1 MAFDFEFFI
10 ETLPKVFKG
19 VPVSFAV
26 LIVSFII
33 GLPLGFLLAVARF
46 RKVKVVGPI
55 SSLYVS
61 FMRGAPLIALIY
73 FTYNLVPTLLSSLVR
88 KMGWEFDVF
97 GINPIIYAFII
108 IGLNV
113 AALSSEVF
121 RAGLVSVDK
130 GQMEAAQAM
139 GLTTWQAYRRII
151 IPQALVNAL
160 PNLCNLTVGTF
171 KGTSLVFVMGVQDI
185 TAIAKSE
192 AGLSYAYFEAYLDT
206 FIVYLVFIL
215 IIDWLFRLAERNLKK
230 YKAVKA

>member
-1 MAFDFEFFI
+1 MAFDFKFFI
-10 ETLPKVFKG
+10 ETLPKAFKG
-19 VPVSFAV
+19 APVSFAV

-46 RKVKVVGPI
+46 KKLKVTGPL

-73 FTYNLVPTLLSSLVR
+73 FTYNLIPSALNVLV
-88 KMGWEFDVF
+88 KNAGWNFDVF
-97 GINPIIYAFII
+97 SINPIFYAFLI

-121 RAGLVSVDK
+121 RGGLVSVDK

-185 TAIAKSE
+185 TAIAKSA
-192 AGLSYAYFEAYLDT
+192 AGVNYAFFEAYLDT
-206 FIVYLVFIL
+206 FVVYLVFIL
-215 IIDWLFRLAERNLKK
+215 IIDWLFRYAERRLKN
-230 YKAVKA
+230 YKALKA

>member
-1 MAFDFEFFI
+1 MAFDFDFFI

-46 RKVKVVGPI
+46 RKARVVGPI
-55 SSLYVS
+55 SSVYVS

-73 FTYNLVPTLLSSLVR
+73 FTYNLIPSALNQLVQ
-88 KMGWEFDVF
+88 KAGWDFDVF
-97 GINPIIYAFII
+97 SINPIIYAFII
-108 IGLNV
+108 IGLNT
-113 AALSSEVF
+113 AALASEVF

-151 IPQALVNAL
+151 IPQSLVNAL

-185 TAIAKSE
+185 TAIAKTE
-192 AGLSYAYFEAYLDT
+192 AGLNYAYFEAYLDT
-206 FIVYLVFIL
+206 FVVYLIFIL
-215 IIDWLFRLAERNLKK
+215 IIDWLFRLAERRLKK
-230 YKAVKA
+230 FRAVKA

>member
-1 MAFDFEFFI
+1 MAFDFQFFI

-26 LIVSFII
+26 LIVSFVI

-46 RKVKVVGPI
+46 RKMRVAGPI
-55 SSLYVS
+55 SAVYVS

-73 FTYNLVPTLLSSLVR
+73 FTYNLIPSALNIFVK
-88 KMGWEFDVF
+88 KMGWDINVFD
-97 GINPIIYAFII
+97 INPILYAFLI

-121 RAGLVSVDK
+121 RAGLASVDK

-151 IPQALVNAL
+151 IPQSLVNAL

-185 TAIAKSE
+185 TAIAKSS
-192 AGLSYAYFEAYLDT
+192 AGVNYAFFEAYLDT
-206 FIVYLVFIL
+206 FVVYLIFVL
-215 IIDWLFRLAERNLKK
+215 IIDWMFRVAERRLKK
-230 YKAVKA
+230 YKAVNA